1 MIVGISQPTVFPWLG
16 YFHMIKNSDVF
27 VLLDNVKFEKHSW
40 HMRNRIRQ
48 KSNEKEPTAWIKIP
62 TIIKKSETKIK
73 DVLIDNSQ
81 KWRESHIKAFQI
93 NYGKNYE
100 KMDFLQSIY
109 EREWMN
115 LCEFNVKSIIECCN
129 YLKISTKIIR
139 ASELSVSGKK
149 SHLVL
154 DICKKVNADE
164 YIAALGSKAYLE
176 NDLDIFKN
184 EKINV
189 KFNEYTHPTYNQDG
203 NSFIS
208 NLSILDL
215 IFNEQE
221 KSCKYI

>member
-40 HMRNRIRQ
+40 HMRNMIRQ

-62 TIIKKSETKIK
+62 TIVKKSETKIENI
-73 DVLIDNSQ
+73 LIDNSQ
-81 KWRESHIKAFQI
+81 KWRESHMKAFQL
-93 NYGKNYE
+93 NYGKNY
-100 KMDFLQSIY
+100 KKIDFLQPIY
-109 EREWMN
+109 ERVWTN
-115 LCEFNVKSIIECCN
+115 LCEFNIKSIIECCN

-139 ASELSVSGKK
+139 ASELLVSGKK
-149 SHLVL
+149 SRLVL
-154 DICKKVNADE
+154 DICKKVNADK

-176 NDLDIFKN
+176 KDLELFKN
-184 EKINV
+184 EKIDV
-189 KFNEYTHPTYNQDG
+189 KFNEYIHPTYNQEGD
-203 NSFIS
+203 SFIP

>member
-48 KSNEKEPTAWIKIP
+48 KSNEEEPISWIKIP
-62 TIIKKSETKIK
+62 TIIKKTNTKIEN
-73 DVLIDNSQ
+73 VLIDNSQ
-81 KWRESHIKAFQI
+81 KWKESHIKAFEI
-93 NYGKNYE
+93 NYGE
-100 KMDFLQSIY
+100 KFERIEFLKAIYNQEWVNLRDFN
-109 EREWMN
+109 E
-115 LCEFNVKSIIECCN
+115 KSIIECCK

-139 ASELSVSGKK
+139 SSELSVSGKK

-164 YIAALGSKAYLE
+164 YIAALGSKEYLE
-176 NDLDIFKN
+176 KDLEIFKN

-189 KFNEYTHPTYNQDG
+189 RFNEYKHPNYNQDG
-203 NSFIS
+203 KTFIP

-215 IFNEQE
+215 IFNKQE
-221 KSCKYI
+221 KSSEYI

>member
-1 MIVGISQPTVFPWLG
+1 M
-16 YFHMIKNSDVF
+16 D
-27 VLLDNVKFEKHSW
+27 
-40 HMRNRIRQ
+40 Q
-48 KSNEKEPTAWIKIP
+48 KSNEKEPTAWIRIP
-62 TIIKKSETKIK
+62 TIVKKSETKIK

-109 EREWMN
+109 ERKWIN
-115 LCEFNVKSIIECCN
+115 LCEFNVKSIIKCCN

-176 NDLDIFKN
+176 NDLDLFKN